1 MHGHSIRD
9 AGAYHNFLVLM
20 EGSAYYAGDMSE
32 DIVSRLSRGVE
43 AFVVRYPLF
52 IVVFVSS
59 ALTQFLWLGYP
70 HQVIFDEVHFGKF
83 VNSYCCTGER
93 FFDIH
98 PPHAKLLIAGV
109 AWLAG
114 YDGTFSF
121 RTIGRPYGNVPI
133 AALRLVPALAG
144 TLLPLVFFILLK
156 QLGAYDATTL
166 FGSMVVVFDNALKTQ
181 NRIMSLDGVMLVAI
195 FGSLSSYLVVENY
208 LGCTARRWQ
217 LWCVVSGALAGLAVG
232 TKFTGL
238 TALILVGIL
247 LMLQLWRNH
256 ASLSE
261 LKRWLHA
268 GVLIVIA
275 ALVVYAAGWAAH
287 FLLLPHPG
295 PGDAWHVSKWTSP
308 LPISFVR
315 ETYRWH
321 RVMLDANY
329 YLTAAHFDGSF
340 WWEWPLMKTSV
351 YYWQAAASAVAPS
364 DTRVAAIYFLG
375 NPAVWWGSGVVFV
388 LAVGS
393 LVHRCLRVSLARL
406 FVGREWIPLLGYVVA
421 YGPLTR
427 VPRVL
432 FLYHYLTP
440 LLFSLLV
447 GVLWLQQRGWFRA
460 GTVSRQPRSFFVLL
474 AVVVALFIFF
484 SPLTYG
490 FFIEPQMQSVLFWLA
505 SWR

>member
-1 MHGHSIRD
+1 
-9 AGAYHNFLVLM
+9 
-20 EGSAYYAGDMSE
+20 MSE
-32 DIVSRLSRGVE
+32 GVASRLSRGVE
-43 AFVVRYPLF
+43 AFVLRYPLL

-83 VNSYCCTGER
+83 VNSYCCTGEN

-98 PPHAKLLIAGV
+98 PPHGKLLIAGV

-121 RTIGRPYGNVPI
+121 HNIGQPYEDVPI
-133 AALRLVPALAG
+133 VVLRLVPALAG
-144 TLLPLVFFILLK
+144 TLLPLVLFILLK
-156 QLGAYDATTL
+156 QLGAYDATAF
-166 FGSMVVVFDNALKTQ
+166 FGSMIVVFDNALKTQ
-181 NRIMSLDGVMLVAI
+181 NRVMSLDGVMLVAI
-195 FGSLSSYLVVENY
+195 FGALSCFLIMEDRLRRAV
-208 LGCTARRWQ
+208 GRWQ
-217 LWCVVSGALAGLAVG
+217 LWCLGAGAFAGLAVG
-232 TKFTGL
+232 AKFTGL
-238 TALILVGIL
+238 TAPALLSIL
-247 LMLQLWRNH
+247 LAVHLWQNR
-256 ASLSE
+256 ASFSTLV
-261 LKRWLHA
+261 RWLRA
-268 GVLIVIA
+268 GMLVAIA
-275 ALVVYAAGWAAH
+275 AVIVYAGGWGAH
-287 FLLLPHPG
+287 FLLIPHPG

-329 YLTAAHFDGSF
+329 HLAAAHFDGSF

-351 YYWQAAASAVAPS
+351 YYWQASASAVSPS

-393 LVHRCLRVSLARL
+393 LVHRCLRVSLTRL
-406 FVGREWIPLLGYVVA
+406 FVGREWIPLLGYIIA
-421 YGPLTR
+421 YGPLIR

-460 GTVSRQPRSFFVLL
+460 GTVSRQPQSFFVLL
-474 AVVVALFIFF
+474 AVVVSLFIFF

-490 FFIEPQMQSVLFWLA
+490 FFIEPQMQSMLFWLA